1 MEQIIKLTGRIAEV
15 LPANTGVSQRTGN
28 QWMSQEYV
36 FEYFMW
42 SGQQRPTQLCVRIF
56 GEDNIKRHNLQPLE
70 ENVTLTLRIESTK
83 NQESGRW
90 FTEVRVTNVERAAAQ
105 QPAQQTAG
113 NAAGIVEG
121 QQQPRTG
128 AAPAE
133 QQQGGG
139 ETDDLPF

>member
-28 QWMSQEYV
+28 QWMSQEYI

-42 SGQQRPTQLCVRIF
+42 SGQQNPTKLCVRIF

-70 ENVTLTLRIESTK
+70 ENVTLTLRLESTK

-90 FTEVRVTNVERAAAQ
+90 FTEVRVTNVERVGGQQSAQ
-105 QPAQQTAG
+105 PRQAQAVAG
-113 NAAGIVEG
+113 QAP
-121 QQQPRTG
+121 QQQP
-128 AAPAE
+128 

-139 ETDDLPF
+139 DTDDLPF

>member
-28 QWMSQEYV
+28 QWMSQEYI

-42 SGQQRPTQLCVRIF
+42 SGQTNPTKLCARIF

-70 ENVTLTLRIESTK
+70 ENVTLTLRLESTK

-90 FTEVRVTNVERAAAQ
+90 FTEVRVTNVERAGQ
-105 QPAQQTAG
+105 QPAQPQQAQ
-113 NAAGIVEG
+113 AP
-121 QQQPRTG
+121 QQQQ
-128 AAPAE
+128 

-139 ETDDLPF
+139 DTDDLPF

>member
-1 MEQIIKLTGRIAEV
+1 MEQITKLTGKIAEV

-28 QWMSQEYV
+28 KWMSQDYI

-42 SGQQRPTQLCVRIF
+42 SGQQRATQLCVRIF

-70 ENVTLTLRIESTK
+70 ENVTLTLRLESTK

-90 FTEVRVTNVERAAAQ
+90 FTEVRVTNVERAGQQSAQ
-105 QPAQQTAG
+105 PQQAQA
-113 NAAGIVEG
+113 AAGKAP
-121 QQQPRTG
+121 QQQ
-128 AAPAE
+128 

>member
-28 QWMSQEYV
+28 QWMSQDYI

-42 SGQQRPTQLCVRIF
+42 GGQQRATQLCVRIF

-70 ENVTLTLRIESTK
+70 ENVTLTLRLESTK

-90 FTEVRVTNVERAAAQ
+90 FTEVRVTNVERAGAQ
-105 QPAQQTAG
+105 QSA
-113 NAAGIVEG
+113 
-121 QQQPRTG
+121 QPRQAQ
-128 AAPAE
+128 AAPGKTPQQ

-139 ETDDLPF
+139 EKTDDLPF

>member
-28 QWMSQEYV
+28 QWMSQDYI

-42 SGQQRPTQLCVRIF
+42 SGQQRATQLCVRIF
-56 GEDNIKRHNLQPLE
+56 GEDNIKRHNLKALE

-90 FTEVRVTNVERAAAQ
+90 FTEVRVTNVERAGQ
-105 QPAQQTAG
+105 QPAQPQQAQ
-113 NAAGIVEG
+113 AP
-121 QQQPRTG
+121 QQQQ
-128 AAPAE
+128 

-139 ETDDLPF
+139 EKTDDLPF

>member
-15 LPANTGVSQRTGN
+15 LPADTGVSQRTGN
-28 QWMSQEYV
+28 AWMSQQYI

-42 SGQQRPTQLCVRIF
+42 SGQQNPTKLCVKVF
-56 GEDNIKRHNLQPLE
+56 GEDNIKRHNLKALE

-90 FTEVRVTNVERAAAQ
+90 FTEVRVTNAERAGAKQPSQPQQAQ
-105 QPAQQTAG
+105 A
-113 NAAGIVEG
+113 AAG
-121 QQQPRTG
+121 Q
-128 AAPAE
+128 APQ

-139 ETDDLPF
+139 DNTDDLPF

>member
-28 QWMSQEYV
+28 QWMSQEYI

-42 SGQQRPTQLCVRIF
+42 SGQQRATQLCVRIF

-70 ENVTLTLRIESTK
+70 ENVTLTLRLESTK

-90 FTEVRVTNVERAAAQ
+90 FTEVRVTNVERAGQKPEQQPSGSAQ
-105 QPAQQTAG
+105 QQNGGTGSEATK
-113 NAAGIVEG
+113 
-121 QQQPRTG
+121 QQP
-128 AAPAE
+128 
-133 QQQGGG
+133 QQGGG
-139 ETDDLPF
+139 YADDLPF

>member
-15 LPANTGVSQRTGN
+15 LPADTGVSQRTGN
-28 QWMSQEYV
+28 AWMSQQYI

-42 SGQQRPTQLCVRIF
+42 SGQQNPTKLCVKVF
-56 GEDNIKRHNLQPLE
+56 GEDNIKRHNLKALE
-70 ENVTLTLRIESTK
+70 ENVTLTLRVESTK

-90 FTEVRVTNVERAAAQ
+90 FTEVRVTNVERIGQQSAQPQQAQPQQAQAAAGQ
-105 QPAQQTAG
+105 AP
-113 NAAGIVEG
+113 
-121 QQQPRTG
+121 QQQ
-128 AAPAE
+128 

>member
-28 QWMSQEYV
+28 QWMSQEYI

-42 SGQQRPTQLCVRIF
+42 SGQTNPTKLCARIF

-70 ENVTLTLRIESTK
+70 ENVTLTLRLESTK

-90 FTEVRVTNVERAAAQ
+90 FTEVRITNVERAGG
-105 QPAQQTAG
+105 QPAQQPTQPRQAQ
-113 NAAGIVEG
+113 AAG
-121 QQQPRTG
+121 Q
-128 AAPAE
+128 APQ

-139 ETDDLPF
+139 DDDDLPF